1 MVTVRDVIYFVIT
14 IAILLQVRLFIAL
27 PFVVSGESM
36 RPTFETGDY
45 IVVDQLTYRFEDPK
59 RGDVVV
65 FRYPND
71 PSKFFIKRIIG
82 LPGEK
87 VEVEDSKV
95 TIYNEEHPKGLELT
109 EPYIFY
115 TRDDEVEVMLGE
127 DEFYVLGDNRFSSS
141 DSRIWG
147 PLSRDMILGRA
158 FVRLYPFNQLDTLP
172 GNYTSYESNNL
183 GTSTI
188 PAPTNP

>member
-1 MVTVRDVIYFVIT
+1 MVTVRDVVYFVLT

-45 IVVDQLTYRFEDPK
+45 IVVDQLTYRFDDPK

-95 TIYNEEHPKGLELT
+95 TIYNEEHPKGMELN

-115 TRDDEVEVMLGE
+115 TRDDEVEVMLGD

-158 FVRLYPFNQLDTLP
+158 FVRLYPFNQLDALP
-172 GNYTSYESNNL
+172 GNYTSYESTSL
-183 GTSTI
+183 STSTI
-188 PAPTNP
+188 PAPAQP

>member
-1 MVTVRDVIYFVIT
+1 MVSVRDVVYFVIT
-14 IAILLQVRLFIAL
+14 IALLLQVRLFVAL

-45 IVVDQLTYRFEDPK
+45 IVVDQLTYRFHDPE

-71 PSKFFIKRIIG
+71 PSKFFIKRVIG

-87 VEVEDSKV
+87 VEVSDSKV
-95 TIYNEEHPKGLELT
+95 TIFNEEHPNGLELG

-115 TRDDEVEVMLGE
+115 TRDDGVEVTLG
-127 DEFYVLGDNRFSSS
+127 DEEYYVLGDNRFSSS

-147 PLSRDMILGRA
+147 HLSRDAILGRA
-158 FVRLYPFNQLDTLP
+158 FVRLFPFNQIDTFP
-172 GNYTSYESNNL
+172 GAYTSYESSEL
-183 GTSTI
+183 GTSTVA
-188 PAPTNP
+188 APTTP